1 MANQKY
7 FLVDVET
14 SGTDSRTHDII
25 EIAYMTF
32 ELGPEG
38 VEQATN
44 IRVQRFL
51 PRPDAPVDPK
61 AFAVNGYYP
70 GHPDWTGAMEHGT
83 GRAEQFWRD
92 VVRQTEG
99 TIIAGHR
106 VGFDK
111 SFILRTLEREGLTP
125 QWHHYRTFDTG
136 PLATLIT
143 AAHGE
148 PPASLENAYKLLG
161 GKPVVA
167 HRAAV
172 DVMMTFELIKYG
184 FHVVKNA
191 RSLV

>member
-1 MANQKY
+1 MADQKY

-14 SGTDSRTHDII
+14 TGTDSRIHDII

-32 ELGPEG
+32 EMGPNG
-38 VEQATN
+38 IHSATA
-44 IRVQRFL
+44 IRTQRLL
-51 PRPDAPVDPK
+51 PRPETDVDPK

-70 GHPDWTGAMEHGT
+70 GHPDWVGALEHGT
-83 GRAEQFWRD
+83 GRAEQFWREL
-92 VVRQTEG
+92 VRETEG
-99 TIIAGHR
+99 TTLAGHR

-111 SFILRTLEREGLTP
+111 SFILRTLAREDLEP
-125 QWHHYRTFDTG
+125 KWHPYRTFDTS
-136 PLATLIT
+136 PLASLVT

-148 PPASLENAYKLLG
+148 TVTSLENAYKLLG

-167 HRAAV
+167 HRAGV

-191 RSLV
+191 PSLV